1 MNFSLTEDQTLLVD
15 ALKRF
20 LDKNYTPEMRQ
31 RMVLDQEPMSR
42 EVWTGFASLGILG
55 LTLSEEHGG
64 FSGSGIDVMVVMREL
79 GKYLVIEPYIPNVV
93 IAAGLVELCGSDW
106 HKKVLLPEL
115 IKGESTL
122 VLAHTEMQG
131 HQDLSHVETIA
142 RQEGGVWVLSGKK
155 TLILGGASAD
165 RFIISARTSGS
176 SGDKDGITLFIAES
190 LDESIS
196 GQVYPLLDGSRV
208 LDIQFDNLRLG
219 SESVIGT
226 LDRAFAP
233 IECVYDRAAMASCAE
248 ALGAMETAYE
258 MTVDYLKDRHQFGQ
272 SLSQFQVLQHR
283 AVDMFIN
290 IEEAHSLLTLAAANA
305 WGDSP
310 YERARSVSAAKSLF
324 ARAARFVSQQAVQL
338 HGGMGMTYELPLS
351 NYVKKLT
358 MFDALFGGERFHR
371 SRFSNLRKEEADT
384 TGFVSPKKSWKQL

>member
-20 LDKNYTPEMRQ
+20 LDKNYAPEMRQ

-93 IAAGLVELCGSDW
+93 MSAGLVELCGSDW

-142 RQEGGVWVLSGKK
+142 RQEG
-155 TLILGGASAD
+155 
-165 RFIISARTSGS
+165 
-176 SGDKDGITLFIAES
+176 
-190 LDESIS
+190 
-196 GQVYPLLDGSRV
+196 
-208 LDIQFDNLRLG
+208 
-219 SESVIGT
+219 
-226 LDRAFAP
+226 
-233 IECVYDRAAMASCAE
+233 
-248 ALGAMETAYE
+248 AY
-258 MTVDYLKDRHQFGQ
+258 
-272 SLSQFQVLQHR
+272 
-283 AVDMFIN
+283 
-290 IEEAHSLLTLAAANA
+290 
-305 WGDSP
+305 
-310 YERARSVSAAKSLF
+310 
-324 ARAARFVSQQAVQL
+324 
-338 HGGMGMTYELPLS
+338 
-351 NYVKKLT
+351 
-358 MFDALFGGERFHR
+358 
-371 SRFSNLRKEEADT
+371 
-384 TGFVSPKKSWKQL
+384 GF